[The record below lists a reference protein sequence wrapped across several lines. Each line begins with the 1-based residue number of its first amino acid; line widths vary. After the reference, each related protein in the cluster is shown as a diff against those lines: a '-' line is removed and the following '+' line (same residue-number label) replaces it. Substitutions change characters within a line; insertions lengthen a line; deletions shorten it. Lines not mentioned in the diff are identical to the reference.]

1 MDDYVSL
8 ARMSQH
14 SVAALAL
21 KFGYDADFLTLLNVP
36 DLLVIVLRGIERDRT
51 IIHYGFKPM
60 ERFLV
65 IVDLK
70 TVLVVSSY
78 ATKPPLVGH
87 KHHYFRSEENREI

>member
-14 SVAALAL
+14 SVAVLAL

-36 DLLVIVLRGIERDRT
+36 DLLVIVLRGIERDRA

-60 ERFLV
+60 ERF
-65 IVDLK
+65 
-70 TVLVVSSY
+70 
-78 ATKPPLVGH
+78 
-87 KHHYFRSEENREI
+87 